1 MIQALERW
9 RSPLFA
15 SMAVALLIAGCN
27 GCNRQD
33 SDKDVMAKVNG
44 YKILRSEVD
53 KSFNGQIAG
62 SPQKPTQTEEEAL
75 RLSILQ
81 QIIELQLHLQKAE
94 KLGVVATD
102 DEIED
107 KVRQA
112 KAPYTKEEF
121 EKKLKEAGLTEDD
134 YRLDV
139 RRTIT
144 VNKLLNKEIASK
156 ISISD
161 NDIQNYYNEHKAE
174 FNLIEPLYYVA
185 QMVVTPQPLPPQAP
199 PLPDKAQND
208 AQARKKIQTI
218 HNRLDSGEDFATLA
232 NRYSEDLNTARNGG
246 ELPQPV
252 PESQLRNSDDP
263 ATRDAILKLKNGQYT
278 EVLTV
283 NNPQTH
289 QPAAYR
295 IVKLLGKEPAGQKN
309 LSDVKVQQLIRD
321 QLRSQREQIL
331 RAAYDESLRDAAD
344 IKNYYA
350 EQILKNAGQK

>member
-33 SDKDVMAKVNG
+33 SEKDVMAKVNG

-252 PESQLRNSDDP
+252 PESQLRSSDDP
-263 ATRDAILKLKNGQYT
+263 ATRDAILKLKPGQYSEQKVT
-278 EVLTV
+278 APAPVPPSAPAPAPSAAAT
-283 NNPQTH
+283 TAGRAAAA
-289 QPAAYR
+289 PAAPR
-295 IVKLLGKEPAGQKN
+295 ETAIAQKGQIVGPGGAIEERRL
-309 LSDVKVQQLIRD
+309 RD
-321 QLRSQREQIL
+321 QRYREDPEI
-331 RAAYDESLRDAAD
+331 A
-344 IKNYYA
+344 IT
-350 EQILKNAGQK
+350 GH